1 MNGPPLKT
9 TRHSVISELWDVV
22 IAPFPFAR
30 NVQSGPLFRDDHVFT
45 LTHKVTCDICESQY
59 VTRKNNESMNLLTA
73 KQTAQKL
80 GVTLGTLYRM
90 VRAGVIPT
98 VRIGTG
104 RSLRF
109 DFEEVKSALTRS
121 PSAPSS
127 PQKAK
132 DDPLFNL
139 PKLAIETGIKDL
151 AQHHDHYLY
160 GIPIKPAVS
169 PSRR

>member
-1 MNGPPLKT
+1 M
-9 TRHSVISELWDVV
+9 S
-22 IAPFPFAR
+22 
-30 NVQSGPLFRDDHVFT
+30 
-45 LTHKVTCDICESQY
+45 
-59 VTRKNNESMNLLTA
+59 LLTA
-73 KQTAQKL
+73 KQTAHKL

-90 VRAGVIPT
+90 ARADVIPA

-121 PSAPSS
+121 PSAVSS
-127 PQKAK
+127 HRQDK
-132 DDPLFNL
+132 DDPLFHL

-151 AQHHDHYLY
+151 AQHHDHYLS
-160 GIPIKPAVS
+160 GIPIKPTVD

>member
-1 MNGPPLKT
+1 MLPPWADTAPPHNREQLVAQEQH
-9 TRHSVISELWDVV
+9 TRHIPVV
-22 IAPFPFAR
+22 GVDPT
-30 NVQSGPLFRDDHVFT
+30 DDHVFT
-45 LTHKVTCDICESQY
+45 LTHKVTYDICESQH
-59 VTRKNNESMNLLTA
+59 VTRKNNENMNLLTA

-121 PSAPSS
+121 PSAASS

>member
-1 MNGPPLKT
+1 V
-9 TRHSVISELWDVV
+9 RVD
-22 IAPFPFAR
+22 A
-30 NVQSGPLFRDDHVFT
+30 QDDQVFT
-45 LTHKVTCDICESQY
+45 LTQKVTCDICESQY
-59 VTRKNNESMNLLTA
+59 VTRENNGSMSLLTA
-73 KQTAQKL
+73 KQTAHKL

-90 VRAGVIPT
+90 ARADVIPA

-121 PSAPSS
+121 PSAVSS
-127 PQKAK
+127 HRQDK
-132 DDPLFNL
+132 DDPLFHL

-151 AQHHDHYLY
+151 AQHHDHYLS
-160 GIPIKPAVS
+160 GIPIKPTVD

>member
-1 MNGPPLKT
+1 
-9 TRHSVISELWDVV
+9 
-22 IAPFPFAR
+22 
-30 NVQSGPLFRDDHVFT
+30 
-45 LTHKVTCDICESQY
+45 
-59 VTRKNNESMNLLTA
+59 MNLLTA
-73 KQTAQKL
+73 KETAQKL

-90 VRAGVIPT
+90 ARAGVIPA

-104 RSLRF
+104 RGLRF

-121 PSAPSS
+121 PSAVSS
-127 PQKAK
+127 HRKDK

-160 GIPIKPAVS
+160 GIPIKPAVG